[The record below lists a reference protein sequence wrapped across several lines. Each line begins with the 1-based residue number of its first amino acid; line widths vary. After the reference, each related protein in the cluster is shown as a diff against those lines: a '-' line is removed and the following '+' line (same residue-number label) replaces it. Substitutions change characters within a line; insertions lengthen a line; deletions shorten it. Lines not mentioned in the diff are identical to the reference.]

1 MAGQKV
7 LIFGA
12 SSQIGVHL
20 AQTLAARGDVAVPVT
35 RSPREGA
42 EQANVLDAAAVGAVF
57 ARHPDAAAVVSLV
70 GGRPFRKEDTPADFD
85 GNRNLIE
92 AAQRHGVKR
101 FVMITTI
108 GAGDSENAAPWIAKL
123 VLGRFMK
130 LKTLAENLLRDSGL
144 EWTIVRP
151 GHLKEGPPSGRAVLA
166 TDPKTQ
172 GVVLRTDVAELIA
185 QVLSRADT
193 VGKIY
198 TCVEPKA

>member
-1 MAGQKV
+1 MAGLKV

-20 AQTLAARGDVAVPVT
+20 AQILAARGNVAVPVA

-42 EQANVLDAAAVGAVF
+42 EQADVLDAAAVDRVF
-57 ARHPDAAAVVSLV
+57 RRHPDATTVVSMV
-70 GGRPFRKEDTPADFD
+70 GGRPFRKEDKPADFD

-101 FVMITTI
+101 FVLITTI
-108 GAGDSENAAPWIAKL
+108 GAGDSINAAPWIAKL

-130 LKTLAENLLRDSGL
+130 LKTLAENLLRESGL
-144 EWTIVRP
+144 DWTIIRP

-172 GVVLRTDVAELIA
+172 GVVLRTDVAELVA
-185 QVLSRADT
+185 QTLGRADT
-193 VGKIY
+193 IGRTY
-198 TCVEPKA
+198 TCVEPRV